1 MTQERVEGRAVPEE
15 PVLFKEPVKK
25 ASKGFSIF
33 ICSLIVIG
41 VFYSLSSDSKIT
53 GTGTLKAQKYTKLQT
68 AVAGTLKEMTAKKGN
83 VVKVINNPNKQKYPK
98 QKMYL
103 IKMKNKIVIVPFI
116 EEINYNFLKTIYP
129 SQKYTKKYLG
139 RNYKL
144 IK

>member
-1 MTQERVEGRAVPEE
+1 MDNYRFNEEKDRLLKTQRGFG
-15 PVLFKEPVKK
+15 FKTIIKHIE
-25 ASKGFSIF
+25 
-33 ICSLIVIG
+33 
-41 VFYSLSSDSKIT
+41 
-53 GTGTLKAQKYTKLQT
+53 
-68 AVAGTLKEMTAKKGN
+68 KGN

-139 RNYKL
+139 RNYRL